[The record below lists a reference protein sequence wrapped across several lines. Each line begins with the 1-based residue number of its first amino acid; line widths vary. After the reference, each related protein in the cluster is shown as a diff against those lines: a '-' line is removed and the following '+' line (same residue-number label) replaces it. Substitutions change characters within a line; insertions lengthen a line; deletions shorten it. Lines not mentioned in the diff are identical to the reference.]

1 MGPGTLAIA
10 TLRLQSAEAD
20 SAALRLRA
28 ARELQAADL
37 IPPALPPSAVL
48 IVRRVSDPL
57 PGGFGG
63 ERIRPSPQ
71 WEAAVRQAL
80 AAAASRAAR
89 PDGMGRITG
98 TPAAVRFADEAE
110 MIACLIC
117 DIARGEASGR
127 WWWRSVLPRLGLPV
141 TAIEQSVRD
150 PAVALIAQPR
160 ETPAALTIA
169 SRWGQAAAVASRIG
183 RSRALAVV
191 AALARTHQIPDDIAV
206 PPATMDGR
214 HDDEITGGQ
223 AVRAFVPVES
233 SVAAI
238 DATAP
243 WCPWLP
249 PELAT
254 ERIAHEVRCL
264 FGVALGTY
272 AAPARLRSAA
282 AAAQGRRWWI
292 ERVAAPAATPP
303 TPAWREVPGAPP
315 GASRGAVDSR
325 RPGTERRDGI
335 TAATVAAPPFDS
347 RVNASPHVRRD
358 LAPAGSVPNDVPLSP
373 ATPALLPDDVAP
385 GRARRVAPSP
395 EGGARDAAA
404 PDSGRAHAAAVDA
417 QREARDRDAQASS
430 ADAAADEA
438 AAAAAALFPG
448 KTVHTRLGGVLYLV
462 HALENLGLPAAFE
475 EQWALASAGG
485 PWGTLDVLAR
495 ALLGRR
501 YASFADDPLWRLLPR
516 LAAWSTPRRTGID
529 PPYRI
534 PADWVSL
541 LDAGDRYA
549 WAERGGR
556 VWVWSTG
563 GYLVAHR
570 ACRGDGAVA
579 VRRELSRV
587 LGWDAPP
594 PLLRRRPESSI
605 PWRPLPELPKG
616 CPQRIGRLAAA
627 MAPAVRRR
635 LLLALGIDPLTRGGA
650 SDRRIADILLLPA
663 QLHVS
668 SSHVDLVTRLD
679 RVDLG
684 ARRAGL
690 DRDPGWLPAYG
701 RVIYFH
707 FT

>member
-1 MGPGTLAIA
+1 M
-10 TLRLQSAEAD
+10 
-20 SAALRLRA
+20 
-28 ARELQAADL
+28 
-37 IPPALPPSAVL
+37 
-48 IVRRVSDPL
+48 
-57 PGGFGG
+57 
-63 ERIRPSPQ
+63 
-71 WEAAVRQAL
+71 
-80 AAAASRAAR
+80 
-89 PDGMGRITG
+89 
-98 TPAAVRFADEAE
+98 FADEAE
-110 MIACLIC
+110 LVACLLG
-117 DIARGEASGR
+117 DIARGEALGR

-141 TAIEQSVRD
+141 TAIEQSLRD
-150 PAVALIAQPR
+150 PAVALIARPR
-160 ETPAALTIA
+160 ETPAALTLA
-169 SRWGQAAAVASRIG
+169 SRWGHAAAVASRIAPPH
-183 RSRALAVV
+183 ALAVV
-191 AALARTHQIPDDIAV
+191 AALARAHQIPDDIAV
-206 PPATMDGR
+206 PPATVDDG
-214 HDDEITGGQ
+214 HDDDEFTRGP
-223 AVRAFVPVES
+223 AVPASVPVES
-233 SVAAI
+233 SIATI

-243 WCPWLP
+243 WRPWLP

-254 ERIAHEVRCL
+254 DRVAREVRCL

-282 AAAQGRRWWI
+282 AAAQGRRWWS
-292 ERVAAPAATPP
+292 ERVASPATAPPAPAL
-303 TPAWREVPGAPP
+303 REVPGGPL
-315 GASRGAVDSR
+315 GTSHGSLDSR
-325 RPGTERRDGI
+325 RPETARRDSSI
-335 TAATVAAPPFDS
+335 AATDAATATPFDS
-347 RVNASPHVRRD
+347 RVDTSPHVRRD
-358 LAPAGSVPNDVPLSP
+358 LAPTGSVPDDVPPLP
-373 ATPALLPDDVAP
+373 ATPALLADDA
-385 GRARRVAPSP
+385 GRESALTAAPSP
-395 EGGARDAAA
+395 KLGNADGAA
-404 PDSGRAHAAAVDA
+404 PDSSRARAAVVDV
-417 QREARDRDAQASS
+417 QGDERGRDAQESS
-430 ADAAADEA
+430 TDAAADEA
-438 AAAAAALFPG
+438 AAAAALFPG
-448 KTVHTRLGGVLYLV
+448 ETVHTRLGGVLYLV

-485 PWGTLDVLAR
+485 PWGTLDLLAR

-534 PADWVSL
+534 PADWLSL

-556 VWVWSTG
+556 VWVWSIG

-570 ACRGDGAVA
+570 ACRGDGAAA

-587 LGWDAPP
+587 LGWDASP

-616 CPQRIGRLAAA
+616 CPRRIGRLAAA

>member
-1 MGPGTLAIA
+1 MDGVAVA
-10 TLRLQSAEAD
+10 TLRLRTAESD
-20 SAALRLRA
+20 TPALRLRA

-37 IPPALPPSAVL
+37 MPAGLPPAAVL
-48 IVRRVSDPL
+48 VVRRVSDPL
-57 PGGFGG
+57 PGRFGG
-63 ERIRPSPQ
+63 GRARPE
-71 WEAAVRQAL
+71 WEAAVRQSL
-80 AAAASRAAR
+80 AAAVRTAGR
-89 PDGMGRITG
+89 PDRRGRIVG
-98 TPAAVRFADEAE
+98 APAAVMFADEAE
-110 MIACLIC
+110 LVACLLG

-127 WWWRSVLPRLGLPV
+127 WWWRSVLPRLGLPMI
-141 TAIEQSVRD
+141 AIEPSLRD
-150 PAVALIAQPR
+150 PAVALIARPR

-191 AALARTHQIPDDIAV
+191 AALADAHQIPDDVAV
-206 PPATMDGR
+206 PPATVDGR
-214 HDDEITGGQ
+214 DDEFNRWQ
-223 AVRAFVPVES
+223 PVPAAVRAES
-233 SVAAI
+233 SVATI

-243 WCPWLP
+243 WRPWLP

-254 ERIAHEVRCL
+254 DRVAHEVRCL
-264 FGVALGTY
+264 FGVALATY

-292 ERVAAPAATPP
+292 ERIASPATAPPA
-303 TPAWREVPGAPP
+303 PAWREVPDGPF
-315 GASRGAVDSR
+315 GTSRGSLDSR
-325 RPGTERRDGI
+325 RPETERRDGI
-335 TAATVAAPPFDS
+335 VAAIDAVAAAPFDS

-358 LAPAGSVPNDVPLSP
+358 LAPAGSVPDDVPLSP
-373 ATPALLPDDVAP
+373 AAPALRPDDAAP
-385 GRARRVAPSP
+385 GRAGRAASSP
-395 EGGARDAAA
+395 EVGNPDDAAL
-404 PDSGRAHAAAVDA
+404 DSGRSHAAVVDV
-417 QREARDRDAQASS
+417 QREERGRDAQASS

-448 KTVHTRLGGVLYLV
+448 ETVHTRLGGVLYLV

-475 EQWALASAGG
+475 EQWALASAAG
-485 PWGTLDVLAR
+485 PWGTLDLLAR

-501 YASFADDPLWRLLPR
+501 YTSFADDPLWRLLPR
-516 LAAWSTPRRTGID
+516 LAAWTTPRRTGID
-529 PPYRI
+529 PPYRV
-534 PADWVSL
+534 PADWLSQ
-541 LDAGDRYA
+541 LDAGNRYA

-570 ACRGDGAVA
+570 ACRGDGAAA

-587 LGWDAPP
+587 LGGDAPP

-616 CPQRIGRLAAA
+616 CPQRLGRLTAA
-627 MAPAVRRR
+627 MTPAVRRR
-635 LLLALGIDPLTRGGA
+635 LLLALGIDPLIRGGA